1 MSESLGDIPGRGM
14 APTPAGDEVLVREL
28 HPRQTAKF
36 CPIRDSVSEASEIL
50 EFEEALPGHTL
61 GNGIIEPK

>member
-1 MSESLGDIPGRGM
+1 M
-14 APTPAGDEVLVREL
+14 APTPTGDEVLVREP
-28 HPRQTAKF
+28 HSRQTTKF
-36 CPIRDSVSEASEIL
+36 CPIRDSVSEAAKIL